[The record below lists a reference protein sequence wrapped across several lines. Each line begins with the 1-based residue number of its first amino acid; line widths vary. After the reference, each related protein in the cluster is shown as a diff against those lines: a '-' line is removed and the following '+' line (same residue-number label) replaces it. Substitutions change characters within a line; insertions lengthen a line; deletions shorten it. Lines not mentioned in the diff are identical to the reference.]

1 MRQSTLTK
9 KMTGIINSK
18 QINPSGPSILRTE
31 QERYVN
37 NSNNN
42 NNNNYK
48 NNNNDN
54 NNIWSCLG
62 DEEVAY
68 LFE

>member
-54 NNIWSCLG
+54 NNI
-62 DEEVAY
+62 
-68 LFE
+68 

>member
-1 MRQSTLTK
+1 
-9 KMTGIINSK
+9 MTGINSK

-37 NSNNN
+37 NSNKN

-48 NNNNDN
+48 NNINI

-62 DEEVAY
+62 DEEVVY